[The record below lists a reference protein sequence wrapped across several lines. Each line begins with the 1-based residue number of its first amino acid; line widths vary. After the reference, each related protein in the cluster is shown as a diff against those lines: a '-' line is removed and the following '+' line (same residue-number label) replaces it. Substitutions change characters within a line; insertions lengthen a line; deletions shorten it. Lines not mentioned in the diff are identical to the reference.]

1 MSRMLRQYLET
12 RADRIEAVLLAHHA
26 PGRVTGGTV
35 GPRLIR
41 FLVQPAPETRYA
53 AIRALADDLA
63 VALNV
68 NSLRIERTDKG
79 IILEIPNPEPRPVT
93 FTGLWPEVEPLPPA
107 TALLG
112 LTDAGAPLLA
122 RLSSPEVAH
131 VLVAGT
137 TGSGKTALLQT
148 MATSLALANTPETLR
163 LLCFDP
169 KGRAFR
175 ALAAAPHLTRSPVVD
190 IDDALEAL
198 RSLVRLMELR
208 DRRGECQPR
217 IVVFVDEV
225 ADLIIQDE
233 RYNGRGSVEPLLTR
247 LVQRGREAGIHLV
260 AATQRPSA
268 AVLSG
273 LLRANFPLRLVGKV
287 VTADDA
293 RIASGRAQTDAH
305 LLDGRGDFV
314 AVGGTTL
321 IRFQGAYLPEVEA
334 RGLLADI
341 RQPAP
346 VLEFPEPEPEAE
358 APGSVELLAERLRP
372 WWEIH
377 GGEWGSKTKALR
389 FLFGDQAPV
398 AGSYWRALE
407 AAIAQIEST
416 TTTARP
422 SMAAFSL
429 RDGVETG

>member
-12 RADRIEAVLLAHHA
+12 QADQVEAVLMAHHA
-26 PGRVTGGTV
+26 PGRITGGTV

-41 FLVQPAPETRYA
+41 LFLVPAPEVRLATIYA
-53 AIRALADDLA
+53 LQDDLA
-63 VALNV
+63 LALKV
-68 NSLRIERTDKG
+68 PSLRISRAEQG
-79 IILEIPNPEPRPVT
+79 IILEFPNPEPRPVT

-112 LTDAGAPLLA
+112 LTDGGAPLLA

-137 TGSGKTALLQT
+137 TGSGKTALLRT
-148 MATSLALANTPETLR
+148 MATSLVLANTPETLR
-163 LLCFDP
+163 LLCIDP

-175 ALAAAPHLTRSPVVD
+175 ALTAVPHLMRPPVVE
-190 IDDALEAL
+190 ITEALEVL
-198 RSLVRLMELR
+198 QSLVRLMKMR
-208 DRRGECQPR
+208 DRTGEQQPR
-217 IVVFVDEV
+217 VVVFIDEA

-233 RYNGRGSVEPLLTR
+233 RHNGHASVEDLLTR
-247 LVQRGREAGIHLV
+247 LAQRGREAGIHLV

-287 VTADDA
+287 VTAEDA
-293 RIASGRAQTDAH
+293 RIATGRGQTDAQ
-305 LLDGRGDFV
+305 LLSGRGDFI
-314 AVGGTTL
+314 AVGGSAL
-321 IRFQGAYLPEVEA
+321 PIRFQVAYVSEMEA
-334 RGLLADI
+334 RELLIAATE
-341 RQPAP
+341 QCNAPA
-346 VLEFPEPEPEAE
+346 LEFPEPEPD
-358 APGSVELLAERLRP
+358 PDNVELLAERLRP
-372 WWEIH
+372 WWKMH

-407 AAIAQIEST
+407 AAIARIEST
-416 TTTARP
+416 TTTIEP
-422 SMAAFSL
+422 GMAAFSL
-429 RDGVETG
+429 RNGVETG

>member
-137 TGSGKTALLQT
+137 TGSGKTALLKT
-148 MATSLALANTPETLR
+148 MATSLALAN
-163 LLCFDP
+163 
-169 KGRAFR
+169 KGRAFW

-217 IVVFVDEV
+217 IVVFIDEV

-293 RIASGRAQTDAH
+293 RIASGRAQTDAP
-305 LLDGRGDFV
+305 LLPS
-314 AVGGTTL
+314 A
-321 IRFQGAYLPEVEA
+321 GA
-334 RGLLADI
+334 R
-341 RQPAP
+341 R
-346 VLEFPEPEPEAE
+346 
-358 APGSVELLAERLRP
+358 
-372 WWEIH
+372 
-377 GGEWGSKTKALR
+377 
-389 FLFGDQAPV
+389 
-398 AGSYWRALE
+398 
-407 AAIAQIEST
+407 
-416 TTTARP
+416 
-422 SMAAFSL
+422 
-429 RDGVETG
+429 